1 MTDFPLSIPKETS
14 RLSHSKRYSACDIFK
29 LNPTPMCTFLFEQD
43 FEICIRSFFVC
54 ILVDLL
60 LKQA

>member
-1 MTDFPLSIPKETS
+1 MTDFPLSIPRETS
-14 RLSHSKRYSACDIFK
+14 RLGYSKRYSVWGIFK
-29 LNPTPMCTFLFEQD
+29 LNPTPMCKFLFEQD